1 MNTTDEILDNLEKIT
16 NNCIKKN
23 ITIINKLNK
32 QNEKI
37 KSINYNKNSIDN
49 NISNINI
56 NKFKKCIIM

>member
-37 KSINYNKNSIDN
+37 KSINDNKNSIDN